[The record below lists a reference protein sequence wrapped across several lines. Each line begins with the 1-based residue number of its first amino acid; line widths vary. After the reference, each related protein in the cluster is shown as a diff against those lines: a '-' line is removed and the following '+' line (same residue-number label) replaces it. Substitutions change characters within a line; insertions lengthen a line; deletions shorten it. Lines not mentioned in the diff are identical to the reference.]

1 MKCDKVVCVC
11 VSVCEERRR
20 EAEEK
25 EPGIQNQK
33 QEPNTKL
40 WGTIKH
46 VRKQTY
52 QNRQASH

>member
-1 MKCDKVVCVC
+1 MKCDKVVC

-40 WGTIKH
+40 CGTIKH